1 MGVNKG
7 SETLAHLKKLSRADV
22 AAILRGLYE
31 AKRSTNELN
40 MAQPTIDG
48 DSNNI
53 AFVIATKSDN
63 KSASLGT
70 YYRDWA
76 YCGLKVV
83 PVVDGD
89 VRPTAKQ
96 ATNERIAKREKSRI
110 LGHVLMK
117 EAHTLKRQLAVGT
130 HSSEEAE
137 KIRRLILDKE
147 RKSRNKLSAA
157 EAKMRADFAEALE
170 DVLVNDLCVRSTN
183 DAGGFVSPVLKAK
196 FQADAAIIGRFINGE
211 TLMAITNDS
220 DMPILA
226 GDEFI
231 ALKEYTR
238 DGKMT
243 LVSTS
248 KHTLQQLL
256 EYLPEESKDF
266 VELEDALCPLFDG
279 INCRKTRALMMVML
293 GCDVYG
299 RGIKGVGPKA
309 LRHITEKISASI
321 EPGDGDSNGELFY
334 RALLDY
340 TTSESRLGLDVVK
353 TLVKAIIFEPI
364 NHVSCA
370 DDEQMQSTAT
380 ELDHCQQIIRRKRDG
395 RCLTVVAAEWVVM

>member
-1 MGVNKG
+1 M
-7 SETLAHLKKLSRADV
+7 
-22 AAILRGLYE
+22 
-31 AKRSTNELN
+31 
-40 MAQPTIDG
+40 P
-48 DSNNI
+48 
-53 AFVIATKSDN
+53 
-63 KSASLGT
+63 
-70 YYRDWA
+70 
-76 YCGLKVV
+76 
-83 PVVDGD
+83 
-89 VRPTAKQ
+89 
-96 ATNERIAKREKSRI
+96 
-110 LGHVLMK
+110 
-117 EAHTLKRQLAVGT
+117 
-130 HSSEEAE
+130 
-137 KIRRLILDKE
+137 
-147 RKSRNKLSAA
+147 
-157 EAKMRADFAEALE
+157 ADFAEALE

-256 EYLPEESKDF
+256 EYLPDESKDF
-266 VELEDALCPLFDG
+266 VELEDASCPLFDR
-279 INCRKTRALMMVML
+279 INCRKTRALMVVML

-299 RGIKGVGPKA
+299 TGIKGVGPKA
-309 LRHITEKISASI
+309 LRQITEKISGSI
-321 EPGDGDSNGELFY
+321 EAGDRDSKSELFY

-340 TTSESRLGLDVVK
+340 TTSETRLGLDVVK
-353 TLVKAIIFEPI
+353 TLMQAIIFEPI

-380 ELDHCQQIIRRKRDG
+380 EFDHCYFGAKEPTRLPEYLLDFASPNTDIDDGPTVLLCKGVGDRSHLFLQKTGYNKCHGCAKVVCSTCADTIDCIDSVSGKKKKRHYRLNCYAIQVLVPSNTGSGYFRRFTNMKNELKDRYKFDNVDKSYHLTKWRKLMMLHYNPLLFINNTWSNIHFIQQASCIIQQNGSPLLR
-395 RCLTVVAAEWVVM
+395 